1 MKALYAVLSQLKEGE
16 NGNKQGQIPTPQC
29 HINKSIRWQ
38 DISLSHVIAGHDA
51 NCIYKKKLLVQKCC
65 NEERKQMNRA

>member
-1 MKALYAVLSQLKEGE
+1 MKALYAVLSPLKEGE

-51 NCIYKKKLLVQKCC
+51 NYIYKKNLLVQKCC